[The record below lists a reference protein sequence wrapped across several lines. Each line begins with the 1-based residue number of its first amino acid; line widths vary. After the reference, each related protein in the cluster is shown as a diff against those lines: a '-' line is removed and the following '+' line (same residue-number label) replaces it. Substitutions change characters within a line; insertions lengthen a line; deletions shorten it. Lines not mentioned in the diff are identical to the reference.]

1 LAFELQEAQMANRDE
16 YVEKLKARM
25 DEWNAELTR
34 WEAKAKAA
42 QTDARIDYE
51 RRIDTLRQQRDNA
64 FDHLKRVQAT
74 AGDAWLE
81 LARGA
86 DEAWEKMRDAFEK
99 ARDHFQK

>member
-1 LAFELQEAQMANRDE
+1 MTNRDE
-16 YVEKLKARM
+16 YVERLKARL

-34 WEAKAKAA
+34 WEAKAKVA
-42 QTDARIDYE
+42 QTDARIEYE
-51 RRIDTLRQQRDNA
+51 RRIDALRQQRDSVV
-64 FDHLKRVQAT
+64 DQLSHIQSV

-99 ARDHFQK
+99 ARSHFQK